1 MSEEREQ
8 KEYCPRCKR
17 DTLMMVSTSYY
28 NPKTLTCMDCGQ
40 TYAEVEG
47 DLLPYIEREEL

>member
-17 DTLMMVSTSYY
+17 DTLMMVSTSYF

-40 TYAEVEG
+40 TYAEVDG